1 MAHCIAKTQEGKR
14 CTRVAVGKQA
24 FCAQHLKKKSVL
36 GKSRRLNVKKC
47 KSVKATGKSPFS
59 KRLLKKKGIVHK
71 VVGGACAKRLAK
83 H

>member
-1 MAHCIAKTQEGKR
+1 MAHCIAKTQDGKR
-14 CTRVAVGKQA
+14 CTRVAVAKQA

-47 KSVKATGKSPFS
+47 KLVKAKGKSPFS
-59 KRLLKKKGIVHK
+59 KRYLKKKGVARKAITH
-71 VVGGACAKRLAK
+71 ACK